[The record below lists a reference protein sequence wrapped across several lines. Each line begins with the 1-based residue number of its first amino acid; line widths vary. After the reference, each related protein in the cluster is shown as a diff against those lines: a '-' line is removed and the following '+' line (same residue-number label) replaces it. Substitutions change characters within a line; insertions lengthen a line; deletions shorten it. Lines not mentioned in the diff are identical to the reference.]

1 VTHRWL
7 AAVLM
12 LAALLLAAGSFAA
25 GWSLSDRS
33 DSRPKGSCVA
43 GQLKEEYGPDALSC
57 SSNAAVL
64 EYKQEHSVVCA
75 RTERWASADAGSIS
89 ARSRTSER

>member
-1 VTHRWL
+1 
-7 AAVLM
+7 M

-43 GQLKEEYGPDALSC
+43 GQLKEEYGPTLCLAAAMRP
-57 SSNAAVL
+57 SSNTSRSILWFAPAP
-64 EYKQEHSVVCA
+64 SS
-75 RTERWASADAGSIS
+75 WASADAGVYFC
-89 ARSRTSER
+89 TEPDE